1 MYVVCIKRTD
11 LPCYCAVYDTLAEA
25 EARVAIIGEGFI
37 VGPLVE
43 VMERLVELKKLTQS
57 DSDSN
62 PEAGAGVFRL

>member
-25 EARVAIIGEGFI
+25 RVAKIGEGFI

-43 VMERLVELKKLTQS
+43 VMERLVELKKLAQS
-57 DSDSN
+57 D
-62 PEAGAGVFRL
+62 AIHGVTASK